1 MAEIEKLN
9 STIASLKDDIE
20 SLIKNTLREELDAR
34 EIGGPGF
41 AQSRDIMGKLDEL
54 LRLNNTV
61 QQEMAKLKGK
71 SNVME
76 GNDQELWEEV
86 DDDDDD
92 VLIIL

>member
-1 MAEIEKLN
+1 
-9 STIASLKDDIE
+9 
-20 SLIKNTLREELDAR
+20 
-34 EIGGPGF
+34 
-41 AQSRDIMGKLDEL
+41 MGKLDEL

-86 DDDDDD
+86 DDYNDD